1 MTPRLKKQLKKIWI
15 AKEFLRSKMIL
26 ADIKKGLIGKYSNNQ
41 SFPELNHW
49 CVTLPAEVTKEA
61 KEQTLTWKVYEHD
74 RK

>member
-1 MTPRLKKQLKKIWI
+1 MTQRLKKQLKRIWI

-41 SFPELNHW
+41 SFPELNYY
-49 CVTLPAEVTKEA
+49 CNNEAEN
-61 KEQTLTWKVYEHD
+61 KEQTLTWKIYEHD